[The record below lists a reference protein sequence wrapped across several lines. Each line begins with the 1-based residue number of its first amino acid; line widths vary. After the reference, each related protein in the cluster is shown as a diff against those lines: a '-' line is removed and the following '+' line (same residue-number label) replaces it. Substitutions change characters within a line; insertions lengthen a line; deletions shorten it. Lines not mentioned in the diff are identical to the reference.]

1 MKGSLLFWKQKKFTE
16 NIKNIFTNT
25 IKCDLIT
32 LQSSLSSRSAAD
44 SQLFLQLHIGGG
56 KV

>member
-1 MKGSLLFWKQKKFTE
+1 MKGSLLFWKQKTFTE